1 MNRISII
8 LAILAFGSLAG
19 GAVLWM
25 TASASGG
32 AATPKGMPF
41 VPPPQI
47 REVRVLTIPARVI
60 EGNSTDRE
68 VTIDGLGFYGT
79 AFGPFVRFNGVDAV
93 ASLIES
99 DEKIVAYAPAGMSG
113 KIEVV
118 VENPDHQAAK
128 TTVEFK

>member
-8 LAILAFGSLAG
+8 LAILAFSALTA
-19 GAVLWM
+19 GAVIWM
-25 TASASGG
+25 TGSASGG

-47 REVRVLTIPARVI
+47 REVRAVSIPARVI

-68 VTIDGLGFYGT
+68 ITIDGLGFYGT
-79 AFGPFVRFNGVDAV
+79 AFGPFVRFNGADAV
-93 ASLIES
+93 MVLIES
-99 DEKIVAYAPAGMSG
+99 GEKIVAYAPAGMSG
-113 KIEVV
+113 KVEVV

-128 TTVEFK
+128 TTIELK